1 MMKTKILAAIFLLL
15 SCLTTWAW
23 YGHPI
28 TQEKID
34 QIRIGQTTE
43 ADLVHL
49 FGAPTTR
56 FVDLRQETEINWFR
70 SQPIPAGGYVPLIG
84 QFLGGLHVDSQQLY
98 VLLGPDGRVLHYE
111 VNNSLGTLKARGEA
125 LTATTSRRTSYMK

>member
-1 MMKTKILAAIFLLL
+1 MRTKILVSVFLLL

-28 TQEKID
+28 TQEKVD

-56 FVDLRQETEINWFR
+56 FVDLRHDTALDWFR
-70 SQPIPAGGYVPLIG
+70 SQPMPAGAYLPFVGEL
-84 QFLGGLHVDSQQLY
+84 FGGLHVDAQQLY
-98 VLLGPDGRVLHYE
+98 VLLSPGGRVLHYE
-111 VNNSLGTLKARGEA
+111 VHSSLGTLKARGET
-125 LTATTSRRTSYMK
+125 LTVTTSRRTSYTK